1 VTVAELHAE
10 GNGRFKV
17 TGPVVFATAGEL
29 LETSRELFAAATS
42 LRVDL
47 SGVTQV
53 DSAALALLI
62 EWSRQ
67 ARQQQQSIRIEHAP
81 EKLMAIARL
90 TGTEDIIAMT
100 VD

>member
-1 VTVAELHAE
+1 MTVAELHAA
-10 GNGRFKV
+10 GNGLFKV

-29 LETSRELFAAATS
+29 LETSRELFAAAAS

-47 SGVTQV
+47 SGVTEV

-67 ARQQQQSIRIEHAP
+67 AHQQHRTIRIEHTP

-90 TGTEDIIAMT
+90 TGTGDIIAMT
-100 VD
+100 GD